1 MIFKSLRTWLTKAVL
16 SGLMVLTGSMACA
29 STSFQFTYL
38 GTTYDVS
45 TLTGTGYNGFFA
57 NSSYLTATDTGGYFM
72 PWYGSSPA
80 AIAAATAFATAG
92 YNSGLTDF
100 STSVNGSFGSAAF
113 ITGET
118 DMYSFVTWNGSSA
131 SFTEYGAIPDI
142 VYAVATVAVPE
153 IDGALMPQAL
163 LLLGASAFFVRRRR
177 L

>member
-38 GTTYDVS
+38 GTTYDVT
-45 TLTGTGYNGFFA
+45 TLTGTGFNGFFA
-57 NSSYLTATDTGGYFM
+57 NSGYQIATDTGGYFM
-72 PWYGSSPA
+72 PWYGS
-80 AIAAATAFATAG
+80 AIAATAFATAG
-92 YNSGLTDF
+92 YNSGVAAF
-100 STSVNGSFGSAAF
+100 STNVNDSFGAAAF
-113 ITGET
+113 ITGPA
-118 DMYSFVTWNGSSA
+118 DLYSFVSWNGSSA
-131 SFTEYGAIPDI
+131 SFTEHGAVPDM